1 MEMVSFGNEGVPAKR
16 SKLDVGELGEDIF
29 APHGFL
35 IVYLLAS
42 LAKIATNN
50 IDYYFTRCLISDDA
64 RYILSIGVQQ
74 FYY

>member
-42 LAKIATNN
+42 LAKIATT
-50 IDYYFTRCLISDDA
+50 ITSQDVLFLMMLATCCR
-64 RYILSIGVQQ
+64 
-74 FYY
+74 